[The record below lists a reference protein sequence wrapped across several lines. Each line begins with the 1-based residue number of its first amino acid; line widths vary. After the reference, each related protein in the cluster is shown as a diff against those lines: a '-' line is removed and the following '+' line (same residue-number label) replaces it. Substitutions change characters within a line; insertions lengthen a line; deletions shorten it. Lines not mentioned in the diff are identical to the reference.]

1 MFIHEFVKENYLTPR
16 KLMEFLCSSS
26 KNNSTER
33 HPFLTSTH
41 RHEVWPLISAPGNEV
56 LYSDGSFS
64 CFNRS
69 YVLSFDL
76 RRLLLKNFQK

>member
-1 MFIHEFVKENYLTPR
+1 MLIHEFAKENYLTPR
-16 KLMEFLCSSS
+16 KLIEFLCSSS

-33 HPFLTSTH
+33 HPFFTSTH
-41 RHEVWPLISAPGNEV
+41 RHEVWPLSAPGNEV

-64 CFNRS
+64 RFNRS

-76 RRLLLKNFQK
+76 QKLLLENLQK